1 MNIKSKRIGE
11 FGDNQLKGIN
21 LVIKRTAKRFK
32 FIIGWE
38 LTNDWDKYPSIL
50 TINLI
55 VDLEKAEEYYET
67 EMSDYWLKRWKS
79 DEFLDSYYILNL
91 SKDKKVNSLEEHD
104 KLEETINELYKNLSD
119 DLSVFYEFESDGLK
133 KDFKCDIKIIQY
145 QNGPS
150 QKMYYSI

>member
-32 FIIGWE
+32 FITGWE
-38 LTNDWDKYPSIL
+38 LTNDWDKYPSML

-91 SKDKKVNSLEEHD
+91 SKDKKMNSLEEHD

-119 DLSVFYEFESDGLK
+119 NLSVFYEFEYNGLK
-133 KDFKCDIKIIQY
+133 KDFKCSIKIVQY
-145 QNGPS
+145 QNSPS
-150 QKMYYSI
+150 QTMYYSI